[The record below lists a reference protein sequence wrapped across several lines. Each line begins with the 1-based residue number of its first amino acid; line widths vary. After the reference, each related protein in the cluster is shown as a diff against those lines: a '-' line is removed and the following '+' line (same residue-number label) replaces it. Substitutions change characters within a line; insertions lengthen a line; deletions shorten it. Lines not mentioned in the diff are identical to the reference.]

1 MTDYRNKLKEFSS
14 RFKDLGAL
22 GVGSGIANGIGAI
35 FWLYI
40 ASIIE
45 PEKYGEISYL
55 ISIVIIAS
63 TIALIGSPKTIT
75 VFTAKGVKIY
85 PAIFVM
91 VISSSIITAIALFLI
106 FTNDFSVSLYI
117 IGYVAF
123 VLITSTLLGKKLYK
137 NYAKIIITQKILMV
151 VSVIGFFYVIG
162 YQGII
167 IGIAVSF
174 LPFIFLIY
182 RELKNTKI
190 NFGLVKSHSGFMF
203 NNYLLSISQEFSG
216 SIEKLIIVPLLGFVI
231 LGNYQLGI
239 QFLAVLSIIPGIV
252 GQYTLS
258 HDATGNENKFLKKI
272 LILFSV
278 LLALLSITLI
288 PIILPIT
295 YPEYVEAVQIIQ
307 IISISIIP
315 TTITST
321 YISKFLGVDRSKI
334 VLIGSTI
341 FLGIQI
347 PGIIIL
353 GTIWGI
359 NGVAISIV
367 ISSSIQAIYYIFIYR
382 KYYRAIK
389 KC

>member
-137 NYAKIIITQKILMV
+137 NYAQYFIIQKTLSV
-151 VSVIGFFYVIG
+151 VLSLVFYSIIGPN
-162 YQGII
+162 GII
-167 IGIAVSF
+167 VVR
-174 LPFIFLIY
+174 P
-182 RELKNTKI
+182 
-190 NFGLVKSHSGFMF
+190 
-203 NNYLLSISQEFSG
+203 
-216 SIEKLIIVPLLGFVI
+216 
-231 LGNYQLGI
+231 
-239 QFLAVLSIIPGIV
+239 
-252 GQYTLS
+252 
-258 HDATGNENKFLKKI
+258 
-272 LILFSV
+272 
-278 LLALLSITLI
+278 
-288 PIILPIT
+288 
-295 YPEYVEAVQIIQ
+295 
-307 IISISIIP
+307 
-315 TTITST
+315 
-321 YISKFLGVDRSKI
+321 
-334 VLIGSTI
+334 
-341 FLGIQI
+341 
-347 PGIIIL
+347 
-353 GTIWGI
+353 
-359 NGVAISIV
+359 
-367 ISSSIQAIYYIFIYR
+367 
-382 KYYRAIK
+382 
-389 KC
+389 

>member
-1 MTDYRNKLKEFSS
+1 MTNEKNKIKEFVNK
-14 RFKDLGAL
+14 FKDLGSL
-22 GVGSGIANGIGAI
+22 GIGVGISNAIGAI

-40 ASIIE
+40 ASLIG
-45 PEKYGEISYL
+45 PEKYGEVSYL

-75 VFTAKGVKIY
+75 VFTAKGIKIN

-91 VISSSIITAIALFLI
+91 VISTSIITAIALFLI
-106 FTNDFSVSLYI
+106 FISEFSVSLYI
-117 IGYVAF
+117 IGYVIF
-123 VLITSTLLGKKLYK
+123 VLITSSLLGKKLYK
-137 NYAKIIITQKILMV
+137 DYAKIIVAQKILMV
-151 VSVIGFFYVIG
+151 VSAVGFFYVIG
-162 YQGII
+162 HQGIVL
-167 IGIAVSF
+167 GIAVSF
-174 LPFIFLIY
+174 FPFIFLIY
-182 RELKNTKI
+182 KEIKNTKI
-190 NFGLVKSHSGFMF
+190 NFRLVKSHSSFMF
-203 NNYLLSISQEFSG
+203 NNYLLSIAEEFSG
-216 SIEKLIIVPLLGFVI
+216 SIEKLIIVPLLGFAI
-231 LGNYQLGI
+231 LGNYQLGM

-258 HDATGNENKFLKKI
+258 HDATGNENKGLKKI
-272 LILFSV
+272 LILFSI
-278 LLALLSITLI
+278 LLAVLSFTLI
-288 PIILPIT
+288 PIILPIA

-321 YISKFLGVDRSKI
+321 YISKFLGVDKSKI

-353 GTIWGI
+353 GKIWGI

-367 ISSSIQAIYYIFIYR
+367 ISSSIQAIYYIFTYR
-382 KYYRAIK
+382 KYNKTIK
-389 KC
+389 E

>member
-1 MTDYRNKLKEFSS
+1 MTDEKNKIKEFINK
-14 RFKDLGAL
+14 FKDLGSL
-22 GVGSGIANGIGAI
+22 GIGVGISNAIGAI

-40 ASIIE
+40 ASLIG
-45 PEKYGEISYL
+45 PEKYGEVSYL

-75 VFTAKGVKIY
+75 VFTAKGIKIN

-91 VISSSIITAIALFLI
+91 VISTSIITAIALFLI
-106 FTNDFSVSLYI
+106 FISEFSVSLYI
-117 IGYVAF
+117 IGYVTF
-123 VLITSTLLGKKLYK
+123 VLITSSLLGKKLYK
-137 NYAKIIITQKILMV
+137 DYAKIIVAQKILMV
-151 VSVIGFFYVIG
+151 VSAVGFFYVIG
-162 YQGII
+162 HQGIVL
-167 IGIAVSF
+167 GIAVSF
-174 LPFIFLIY
+174 FPFIFLIY
-182 RELKNTKI
+182 KEIKNTKI
-190 NFGLVKSHSGFMF
+190 NFALVKSHSSFMF
-203 NNYLLSISQEFSG
+203 NNYLLSIAGEFSG
-216 SIEKLIIVPLLGFVI
+216 SIEKLIIVPLLGFAI

-258 HDATGNENKFLKKI
+258 HDATGNENKGLKKI
-272 LILFSV
+272 LILFSI
-278 LLALLSITLI
+278 LLAVLSFTLI
-288 PIILPIT
+288 PIILPIA

-315 TTITST
+315 STITST
-321 YISKFLGVDRSKI
+321 YISKFLGVDKSKI

-382 KYYRAIK
+382 KYYRTIK
-389 KC
+389 K